1 MKITSPEALAS
12 TLRNARKQ
20 RSLTQ
25 QTLAEQIG
33 TKQATISTFENHPE
47 NCRIETLFK
56 LLAALDL
63 ELQITERGQP
73 ESQTGWDQEW

>member
-1 MKITSPEALAS
+1 LAS
-12 TLRNARKQ
+12 ALRNARKQ

-25 QTLAEQIG
+25 QTLAEQVG

-47 NCRIETLFK
+47 NCRVETLFK

>member
-1 MKITSPEALAS
+1 MKITAPDTLAS
-12 TLRNARKQ
+12 ALRNARKQ

-25 QTLAEQIG
+25 QTLAEQVG

-47 NCRIETLFK
+47 NCRVETLFK

>member
-1 MKITSPEALAS
+1 MKITAPDALAS
-12 TLRNARKQ
+12 ALRNARKQ

-25 QTLAEQIG
+25 QTLAEQVG

-47 NCRIETLFK
+47 NCRVETLFK

-63 ELQITERGQP
+63 ELQVTKRGQP

>member
-1 MKITSPEALAS
+1 MKITAPDALAS
-12 TLRNARKQ
+12 ALRSARKQ

-25 QTLAEQIG
+25 QTLAEQVG

-47 NCRIETLFK
+47 NCRVETLFK

-63 ELQITERGQP
+63 ELQVTERGQP
-73 ESQTGWDQEW
+73 KPQTGWDQEW